1 MKDTIPNVLAR
12 KAPILIP
19 ILVIIPLIG
28 LGLYVVPNLLDTV
41 PPILTVIGLEKDQR
55 YRGSLTVDI
64 AAMDEKTGV
73 GSLTVQLDDAPAIPL
88 DFGGKGSTSWTL
100 QTTAYADGPHT
111 ISVKARDRSLQKN
124 RTQYTFPFY
133 IDNTPPTLHVP
144 PETLYVGQGRTL
156 ALFVQADESLA
167 DIEGDLFNE
176 AVTFYATDAEN
187 LYRSFLGVS
196 VTAAVQS
203 YPLAVTATDLV
214 GNKTEQTFQ
223 VEVTRTNFARGEYI
237 ILSPQK
243 QRIMLDRSKGREDN
257 AKRGAAYAQG
267 DHEPKQLWEGKFI
280 RPADGRLTSPFG
292 KYREYNTGVRRHH
305 YGTDIANVV
314 GTAIYASNR
323 GIVTL
328 ADRLHLYGNAVIL
341 KHGQGVSSSYNH
353 LSEIHVEVG
362 ERVEKGQRIGLMG
375 ATGQTTGSH
384 LHWGMVVNG
393 VAVAPEEWTERD
405 FSFPEVEDIYHT
417 DGEQ

>member
-1 MKDTIPNVLAR
+1 MKDTAPNAPTR
-12 KAPILIP
+12 KASILIP

-28 LGLYVVPNLLDTV
+28 IGLYIVPKLLDTV
-41 PPILTVIGLEKDQR
+41 PPILTVIGLEKDQH

-64 AAMDEKTGV
+64 AAMDERTGV

-88 DFGGKGSTSWTL
+88 DFGEKESTSWTL

-111 ISVKARDRSLQKN
+111 VSVKATDRSLQKN

-144 PETLYVGQGRTL
+144 PETLHVGQGRTL

-167 DIEGDLFNE
+167 DIEGDLFNK
-176 AVTFYATDAEN
+176 AVTFYATDAAN
-187 LYRSFLGVS
+187 LYRSFIGVG
-196 VTAAVQS
+196 VTATVQS
-203 YPLAVTATDLV
+203 YPLTVTATDLV
-214 GNKTEQTFQ
+214 GNRTEQTFQ
-223 VEVTRTNFARGEYI
+223 VEVAKTTFARGGYI
-237 ILSPQK
+237 VLSPQK
-243 QRIMLDRSKGREDN
+243 QRIMMDRSKGREDN

-267 DHEPKQLWEGKFI
+267 DKEPAQLWEGKFI
-280 RPADGRLTSPFG
+280 RPTDGRLTSPFG

-314 GTAIYASNR
+314 GTPIYASNR

-328 ADRLHLYGNAVIL
+328 ADRLHIYGNAVIIN
-341 KHGQGVSSSYNH
+341 HGQRVSSSYSH
-353 LSEIHVEVG
+353 LSEIYVKVG

-375 ATGQTTGSH
+375 ATGQATGSH

-405 FSFPEVEDIYHT
+405 FSFPEVEDISRM